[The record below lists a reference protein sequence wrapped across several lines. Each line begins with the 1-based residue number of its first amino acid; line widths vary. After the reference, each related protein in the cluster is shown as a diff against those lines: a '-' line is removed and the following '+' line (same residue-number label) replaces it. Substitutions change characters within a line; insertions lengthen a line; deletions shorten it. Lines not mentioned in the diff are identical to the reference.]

1 MRTCPGD
8 NHARINRR
16 GAQAFQAGIKVT
28 GFHMLFNNTT
38 FLGIDPTAG
47 QRPFVYVALDYECN
61 LLALGEGHM
70 DEVLA
75 FAAGQREALVAVCG
89 PRQPNRGLMADPEM
103 RQQLSPVPKP
113 GRYVDFR
120 LAEYQ
125 LRQRNISIPQ
135 TLSDSHDCQNWM
147 QESFTLFRR
156 LEGFGYLTYPVEGA
170 DCQLMEVYPHACYAA
185 LLGKLPFSKNSLEG
199 RLQRQLVLYEN
210 KVKVSDPMRFFE
222 EITRYRLLNGV
233 LPDDGLYSSE
243 ELDALVA
250 AYTAWLVGTHPRE
263 TSLVGDPQEGQIV
276 LPVTEL
282 LDHYQ

>member
-1 MRTCPGD
+1 
-8 NHARINRR
+8 
-16 GAQAFQAGIKVT
+16 
-28 GFHMLFNNTT
+28 MLFNHTT

-75 FAAGQREALVAVCG
+75 FAAGQREAMVAVCG
-89 PRQPNRGLMADPEM
+89 PRRPNQGLMADSDV
-103 RQQLSPVPKP
+103 RQRLSPTPKP

-125 LRQRNISIPQ
+125 LRQHNLSIPQ
-135 TLSDSHDCQNWM
+135 TLSNSQASQNWM

-156 LEGFGYLTYPVEGA
+156 LEGFGYLTYPDENA
-170 DCQLMEVYPHACYAA
+170 SCQLMEVYPHACYAA
-185 LLGKLPFSKNSLEG
+185 LLGKLPFPKNTLEG

-222 EITRYRLLNGV
+222 EITRYRLLNGI
-233 LPDDGLYSSE
+233 LPDDGLYSVE

-250 AYTAWLVGTHPRE
+250 AYTAWLVSTHPEE
-263 TSLVGDPQEGQIV
+263 TSMVGDTQEGQIV

-282 LDHYQ
+282 LDRYQ